1 VNNESDLKKMAAAL
15 KRAGKTRERIAALRD
30 KLRDDIDDLQG
41 IKESMDDGI
50 DGFDDAY
57 RAMTDAI
64 DRMSEYV

>member
-1 VNNESDLKKMAAAL
+1 
-15 KRAGKTRERIAALRD
+15 
-30 KLRDDIDDLQG
+30 LRDDIDDLQG